1 MALGWKRVVLR
12 GVKQLNAQDQT
23 VYEMKFVDDEDL
35 EVSGDGSTGADVVLT
50 GYEAVDDDDIEAT
63 DTVNEA
69 LAKLA
74 ARVQALE
81 DAP

>member
-1 MALGWKRVVLR
+1 MAADAHAITRRVQDLGD
-12 GVKQLNAQDQT
+12 DQYLT
-23 VYEMKFVDDEDL
+23 ELTWTDSE
-35 EVSGDGSTGADVVLT
+35 GDPASGADTGETVVLT
-50 GYEAVDDDDIEAT
+50 GYVPVADDDILAT